1 MKVLKEGKPKWT
13 TKVKCKGCHA
23 ELEAEKEDITY
34 RITDEEALVQHYK
47 IDVVGT
53 FFVTC
58 PLCGQ
63 QLRVKN
69 IPPAIQAEIMG
80 E

>member
-23 ELEAEKEDITY
+23 ELEAEKEDITH
-34 RITDEEALVQHYK
+34 RVSDEEALDQHYK

-53 FFVTC
+53 FSVVC

-63 QLRVKN
+63 QNKVKN

>member
-1 MKVLKEGKPKWT
+1 MRVLKKGEQQWKSKI
-13 TKVKCKGCHA
+13 KCKGCHA
-23 ELEAEKEDITY
+23 ELEAEKEDITH
-34 RITDEEALVQHYK
+34 RVSDEEALDQHYK

-53 FFVTC
+53 FSVVC

-63 QLRVKN
+63 QNKVKN